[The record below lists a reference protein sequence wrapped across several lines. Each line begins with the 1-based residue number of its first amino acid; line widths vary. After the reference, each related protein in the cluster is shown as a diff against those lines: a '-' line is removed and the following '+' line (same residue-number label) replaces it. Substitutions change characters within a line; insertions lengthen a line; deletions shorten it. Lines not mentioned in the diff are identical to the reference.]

1 MPGDR
6 VGALAVPVP
15 QGSACRLRA
24 RLTCPADLSRHDE
37 CRRLS
42 GLVTAASERLDI
54 LVNNAG
60 AMGDEPPATV
70 PDAACDAVVDLDL
83 KSPFWPVQALPPAL
97 RRAGTADD
105 DGRDP
110 R

>member
-1 MPGDR
+1 
-6 VGALAVPVP
+6 
-15 QGSACRLRA
+15 
-24 RLTCPADLSRHDE
+24 
-37 CRRLS
+37 
-42 GLVTAASERLDI
+42 
-54 LVNNAG
+54 
-60 AMGDEPPATV
+60 MGDEPPATV